1 MDRKLIKI
9 GDSIFDSQVENNYYY
24 VDKTLLIKDLL
35 DHPAEVTSFYTR
47 YPEHRG
53 NDSNT
58 ASLSTRK
65 NV

>member
-9 GDSIFDSQVENNYYY
+9 GDSVFDSQVGNNYYY

-47 YPEHRG
+47 YPEH
-53 NDSNT
+53 
-58 ASLSTRK
+58 
-65 NV
+65 